1 MHVITVKQARDE
13 LEQALEDVC
22 WDREPIVIVRKRGG
36 PVVLIPLND
45 YEGLQETIY
54 LLGSDANAKRLRKSV
69 AQLRSATPSTA
80 DFKSIGEGQQS
91 SRRDYLQRQS

>member
-1 MHVITVKQARDE
+1 MHVITLKQTRDE

-22 WDREPIVIVRKRGG
+22 RDREPIVIVRKRGD
-36 PVVLIPLND
+36 PVVLIPLSD

-69 AQLRSATPSTA
+69 AQLRSAKRGMA
-80 DFKSIGEGQQS
+80 DCGSHGEAQQS
-91 SRRDYLQRQS
+91 RRQDYV

>member
-1 MHVITVKQARDE
+1 MHVIPVKQARDG

-22 WDREPIVIVRKRGG
+22 RDREPVVIVRKRGD
-36 PVVLIPLND
+36 PVVLIPLSD

-69 AQLRSATPSTA
+69 AQLRSATRGTA
-80 DFKSIGEGQQS
+80 DFGSIGEWQRS
-91 SRRDYLQRQS
+91 SRRD